1 MIAFSGIDC
10 SGKST
15 QIEIV
20 VKYLEKVGKKPRVI
34 WSRGGYT
41 PWIEAFKTMIRPD
54 KNYSKEEKE
63 AYRASIS
70 ASGRKSKLL
79 LWASICDLIRYYG
92 IVFRLIELRGT
103 TIVCDRYIWDT
114 YIDFKIKYP
123 GIDFENWAVWK
134 LLMLTY
140 KKPKQSF
147 IFTIPAEESVRRSA
161 LKDDPHP
168 EPIETRIKRIELY
181 LELINDNKWGYV
193 IDARNCIQEVSKQ
206 IMIVLEGHNYE
217 N

>member
-1 MIAFSGIDC
+1 MITFSGIDC

-15 QIEIV
+15 QIDIV
-20 VKYLEKVGKKPRVI
+20 VKNLEKEGKKCSVI

-70 ASGRKSKLL
+70 GNGRKSKLL

-92 IVFRLIELRGT
+92 IVFRWIELRGT
-103 TIVCDRYIWDT
+103 TLICDRYIWDT
-114 YIDFKIKYP
+114 YIDFKVKYP
-123 GIDFENWAVWK
+123 GIEFENWLIWK
-134 LLMLTY
+134 LLIRMYY
-140 KKPKQSF
+140 KPQHS
-147 IFTIPAEESVRRSA
+147 IILTIPAEESVRRSM
-161 LKDDPHP
+161 LKNDPHP
-168 EPIETRIKRIELY
+168 EPIEMRKKRINMYFE
-181 LELINDNKWGYV
+181 EIRNKRWTNTV
-193 IDARNCIQEVSKQ
+193 DATVSIQEVAEQ
-206 IMIVLEGHNYE
+206 VAYILNEEFYE